1 MVKFC
6 AYAATEMQIAAKMAC
21 KRMKLCALI
30 LTKVTISYYLCV
42 LYIICRNMDLFI
54 YILLVI
60 AGLVLVVVGAD
71 ALVDG
76 SSAIARKLGVSEFVI
91 GLSIVALGTSAPE
104 MVVSFLGAMQGKPDI
119 SVGNILGSNI
129 FNTAFVLGL
138 SALIMPV
145 MITRTNRRRDIPVN
159 LIVTALMLLLGST
172 ALVAGPSLSSRF
184 GLTNILS
191 RVDGVIFL
199 LLFVGY
205 MVWSFLSSEKT
216 EEDEAEDSKPKKTW
230 VSVLYVVLG
239 IAALVFGGN
248 LFVDNAVKIAHSA
261 GLSEKFIAVTILA
274 CGTSLPEL
282 ATSVVAAAKGRGQMA
297 LGNVLG
303 SNVANILL
311 VLGGS
316 SLISP
321 LNLSNVNLVDYAAL
335 FALALGILAATVF
348 SPKKLSRVEG
358 GVLLLIGIA
367 YMTGLVIA
375 L

>member
-1 MVKFC
+1 
-6 AYAATEMQIAAKMAC
+6 
-21 KRMKLCALI
+21 
-30 LTKVTISYYLCV
+30 
-42 LYIICRNMDLFI
+42 MDLFI